1 MSGPTRV
8 IVVMGVSG
16 VGKTTLGRRLA
27 HALGWE
33 YAEGDA
39 YHPAENVEK
48 MRTGSPLNDADRWPW
63 LDAMASDIDR
73 WLADD
78 RPHVLACSALKR
90 AYRER
95 LIGNRY
101 GVRLV
106 ALEGA
111 EDLIRARMEQRADHY
126 MPPALLT
133 SQLATLEPPAVDER
147 PITINVDAEP
157 ERCVA
162 VIRAALDSELV

>member
-1 MSGPTRV
+1 MKGPTRV

-16 VGKTTLGRRLA
+16 VGKTTLGRQLA
-27 HALGWE
+27 DTLGWE
-33 YAEGDA
+33 YAEGDT
-39 YHPAENVEK
+39 YHTKENVEK
-48 MRTGSPLNDADRWPW
+48 MRAGTPLDDTDRWPW
-63 LDAMASDIDR
+63 LDAMAADVDR

-78 RPHVLACSALKR
+78 QPHVLACSALKR

-95 LIGNRY
+95 LIGNRH

-111 EDLIRARMEQRADHY
+111 EELIRARMEQRFEHY